1 MAKAATRTEG
11 LWLKDVEVCHDRML
25 EANSATPYVHA
36 EYDWWEKAMK
46 KAIMRAYPH
55 ILIASEALE
64 RIYDCGEVQS
74 YEQVARDLVN
84 GFVSDLQM
92 WVENLV
98 WAVDEE
104 WARECDRE
112 IAKFVRVI
120 RGLDKKFDAPA
131 KIAEYA
137 LAAAF
142 TKGSHR
148 HAWTPV
154 ERGKFRCYCGDYRY
168 ET

>member
-1 MAKAATRTEG
+1 MKSNGVMLKWRDEVRRHHDAA
-11 LWLKDVEVCHDRML
+11 LV
-25 EANSATPYVHA
+25 ANSAEPYVHD
-36 EYDWWEKAMK
+36 EYDRHDKAMRQALMK
-46 KAIMRAYPH
+46 AYPH
-55 ILIASEALE
+55 ILVADEALE
-64 RIYDCGEVQS
+64 RIYDCGEVQP

-84 GFVSDLQM
+84 GFASDLEM

-98 WAVDEE
+98 WASDEE

-112 IAKFVRVI
+112 IAKHVRVI